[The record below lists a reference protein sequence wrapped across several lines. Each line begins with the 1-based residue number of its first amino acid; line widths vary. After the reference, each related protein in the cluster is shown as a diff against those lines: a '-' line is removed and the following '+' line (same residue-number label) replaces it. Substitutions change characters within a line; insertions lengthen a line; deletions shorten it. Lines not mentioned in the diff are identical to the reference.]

1 MTTPTTGL
9 HTIVL
14 AGGPAEADPL
24 SVEAGV
30 ATKALLPIAGRPM
43 VAHVLQALRRC
54 DAIGPITVVGVEASA
69 LDEICEAPPLRCLP
83 NHHGIVDNILAATE
97 GLDDATPVLVVS
109 ADIPLLTPE
118 AVTDFMQQAELSGG
132 EICYAIV
139 ERAVM
144 EARFPGSGRSF
155 RHTRDGDFAGGD
167 LFLATPRLFRTHEGL
182 ARGLADQRKS
192 AWGLARLLGVGI
204 LWRLVTRRLTI
215 SRLEARASSLLGCD
229 CKAIISEHPE
239 LAMDVDKP
247 HQLAMIRH
255 ALASQRDTR

>member
-1 MTTPTTGL
+1 MTTPTRWL
-9 HTIVL
+9 HTVVL
-14 AGGPAEADPL
+14 AGGPAEPDPL

-43 VAHVLQALRRC
+43 VAHVLQALQRC
-54 DAIGPITVVGVEASA
+54 DAIGPITVVGLEAS
-69 LDEICEAPPLRCLP
+69 LLEVICEGPPLRCLP

-118 AVTDFMQQAELSGG
+118 AVSSFIQSAELSGG
-132 EICYAIV
+132 ELCYAVV

-155 RHTRDGDFAGGD
+155 RHTREGDFAGGD
-167 LFLATPRLFRTHEGL
+167 LFLATPRLFRTHAGL
-182 ARGLADQRKS
+182 ARGLSDQRKS
-192 AWGLARLLGVGI
+192 AWGLARLLGLGV
-204 LWRLVTRRLTI
+204 LWRLATRRLTI
-215 SRLEARASSLLGCD
+215 RSLEARASTLLGCD

-247 HQLAMIRH
+247 HQLTMIRH
-255 ALASQRDTR
+255 ALTLPADTR